1 MDVSQINTLYN
12 IFSTQQLTTKKILVF
27 HSNPNTSPRNAF
39 LPIEKIGVATLQTW
53 PNRCFLF
60 NLFFRGEGPKK
71 FGWISPTFCA
81 SVAADAASVSNVAM
95 TFEAMPG
102 SDGIHQGI

>member
-60 NLFFRGEGPKK
+60 NLFLRGEGPKK
-71 FGWISPTFCA
+71 VWLDFPYVLCLRSGGCSF
-81 SVAADAASVSNVAM
+81 S
-95 TFEAMPG
+95 FERRH
-102 SDGIHQGI
+102 DV